1 MEKFHELL
9 DRYISRTATEEEKE
23 CFFELLETGLYDDII
38 ISEGVREILDADV
51 TPTTREERILQAS
64 RQRIYVSIL
73 QQNRVLEESK
83 VVPFRTRSPRLW
95 LAVATIVPMTLAIS
109 LVWIVARRDIVP
121 TTKVVGQEK
130 VSKPGVYVG
139 KQVVDLPDGTQVIL
153 NDNSELSYS
162 SYFGESNR
170 EVLLTGEASFDV
182 THDASR
188 PFIVRTGKVST
199 KVLGTVFNISAYPNQ
214 NQITVTVSRGSVEVS
229 NDQQVYGKI
238 TPDQQISVNATTYDF
253 VKKDTRAEEEMAW
266 QSNFLILDDVTLEV
280 AALRIGKKFNAN
292 ITFQNPELK
301 TCKFYG
307 SFLNDETLT
316 DILTMMSAVLHITY
330 KVENGN
336 VVISGKGCN

>member
-1 MEKFHELL
+1 MDKFHELL
-9 DRYISRTATEEEKE
+9 DRYISHTATEEEKE

-51 TPTTREERILQAS
+51 TPTTREERILHAS
-64 RQRIYVSIL
+64 RERIYVSIL

-109 LVWIVARRDIVP
+109 LLWIVARRDSVP

-162 SYFGESNR
+162 PYFGESNR

-188 PFIVRTGKVST
+188 PFIVHTGKVST
-199 KVLGTVFNISAYPNQ
+199 KVLGTVFNISAYPHQ

-238 TPDQQISVNATTYDF
+238 TPDQQISVNTTTYDF

-266 QSNFLILDDVTLEV
+266 QSNFLILDDVTLEE
-280 AALRIGKKFNAN
+280 AALRIGKKFNAK

-316 DILTMMSAVLHITY
+316 DILTMMSAVLHISY

-336 VVISGKGCN
+336 VVISGSGCN